1 MRMRWRNIRKIGPPG
16 LLAAVLLASLVGCE
30 STRDFIK
37 MEPWNIRKCNWSCV
51 EEAWVASQET
61 PTVEASLER
70 VNTAARLVELGE
82 LMLQG
87 LPLSGGS
94 LWPQE
99 MRGTLTLNAQSFTRM
114 LQENYNQR
122 VLSAAGLGFR
132 PSPWTGRALEL
143 QQRLFSTPPDLH
155 YEPTYRSKAP
165 SEDEVHALAE
175 KVLGPGHDRA
185 SHKNFFRL
193 LRYHPGFIPKRE
205 VFTAQ
210 FDGKAAE
217 LYPNVMDAVLAL
229 ADNHDD
235 LLQFRQAVLD
245 GEEVCEKAYRDV
257 QESGERI
264 RDLKSRTF
272 GNPATAE
279 AAAQKGEES
288 APAKEL
294 QELEAQFDT
303 EKTEYEATV
312 KAYQSSLQ
320 QLSVAVG
327 QIKNQSAAFT
337 VEQRALAI
345 NVQAVVDTAQSLLA
359 GTRLLMVITTVHAPK
374 AALGFRNELLRIA
387 ATGGDRAVPRMKRIV
402 VNSSLL
408 KPNLSLIASESNVLD
423 AESKPYDDLFERRIN
438 APTIAAP

>member
-1 MRMRWRNIRKIGPPG
+1 MVRKIGPPG
-16 LLAAVLLASLVGCE
+16 VLAAALLASLVGCE
-30 STRDFIK
+30 STRTFLDMK
-37 MEPWNIRKCNWSCV
+37 PWQIQGCNWSCV
-51 EEAWVASQET
+51 EEAWAASQET

-87 LPLSGGS
+87 LPLSAGS

-99 MRGTLTLNAQSFTRM
+99 MRGTLTLNAQSFTRI
-114 LQENYNQR
+114 LQENYRQR
-122 VLSAAGLGFR
+122 VLYAAGLGFQ

-155 YEPTYRSKAP
+155 YERTYRSKAP

-175 KVLGPGHDRA
+175 KVLGPGYDRA
-185 SHKNFFRL
+185 SDKNFF
-193 LRYHPGFIPKRE
+193 GFFDIIRVSSRNERSSPRSS
-205 VFTAQ
+205 TARRPSSIRMSWMPCGSWQ
-210 FDGKAAE
+210 ITTTISSNSGK
-217 LYPNVMDAVLAL
+217 P
-229 ADNHDD
+229 
-235 LLQFRQAVLD
+235 FWT
-245 GEEVCEKAYRDV
+245 GEEVCERAYRDV
-257 QESGERI
+257 EESARRI
-264 RDLKSRTF
+264 RELKSHTF
-272 GNPATAE
+272 GNPTTPE
-279 AAAQKGEES
+279 EAAQKGEES

-408 KPNLSLIASESNVLD
+408 KPNLSLIATESSVLD
-423 AESKPYDDLFERRIN
+423 AESKPYDDLFEKRIN

>member
-1 MRMRWRNIRKIGPPG
+1 
-16 LLAAVLLASLVGCE
+16 
-30 STRDFIK
+30 
-37 MEPWNIRKCNWSCV
+37 
-51 EEAWVASQET
+51 
-61 PTVEASLER
+61 
-70 VNTAARLVELGE
+70 
-82 LMLQG
+82 
-87 LPLSGGS
+87 
-94 LWPQE
+94 
-99 MRGTLTLNAQSFTRM
+99 
-114 LQENYNQR
+114 
-122 VLSAAGLGFR
+122 
-132 PSPWTGRALEL
+132 
-143 QQRLFSTPPDLH
+143 
-155 YEPTYRSKAP
+155 
-165 SEDEVHALAE
+165 
-175 KVLGPGHDRA
+175 HDRA

-245 GEEVCEKAYRDV
+245 GEEVCERAYRDV
-257 QESGERI
+257 EESARRI
-264 RDLKSRTF
+264 RELKSHTF
-272 GNPATAE
+272 GNPTTPE

-359 GTRLLMVITTVHAPK
+359 GTRLLTVITTVHAPK

-408 KPNLSLIASESNVLD
+408 KPNLSLIASESSVLD
-423 AESKPYDDLFERRIN
+423 AESRPYDDLFEKRIN
-438 APTIAAP
+438 AQPITAP